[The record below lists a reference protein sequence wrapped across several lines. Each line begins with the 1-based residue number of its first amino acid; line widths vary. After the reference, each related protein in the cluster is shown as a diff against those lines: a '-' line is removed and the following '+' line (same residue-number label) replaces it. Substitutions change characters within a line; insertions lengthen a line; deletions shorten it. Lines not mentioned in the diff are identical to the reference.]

1 MSDSTS
7 IGETKGGS
15 DRTVFVLALAVGS
28 FAVLQSIV
36 GPALPVLQ
44 REFGVDQNAVS
55 WVMTAYLLSAS
66 VLTPVL
72 GRLGDSLGKK
82 RVLIAVLLVLSV
94 GVAISGGAG
103 DLAMMIIGRLLPGFG
118 GGAFPLA
125 FGFLS
130 DHLAGRRLTHAI
142 GVVSGVAAGCT
153 GLGGVLSGVV
163 IEVAGFR
170 WLFWGPLI
178 VILLTVAFVRRLPAS
193 PRTPAPLNAASVALL
208 GLWLT
213 CSLLVASQASQWGV
227 LPEPTLLLGVL
238 AIGLCGAWVMVER
251 TVKAPLF
258 DIELL
263 QGRVMVTANASAALL
278 GVICFGLQTFLPQF
292 VQVPYTTGYGLNL
305 TVLQT
310 GLTLLPMAATIL
322 IMGFT
327 SATLMHKVG
336 VRAVMIAGPAAAVIG
351 LVFLLVAPIGLLQV
365 VIASAFSGAGIG
377 ATFAAT
383 SALIVDSVPR
393 HRSGQAAGINANVRT
408 VGGALGAALLA
419 SVISS
424 EGTAQPTML
433 AYQAGFG
440 VITVAAVLAVIVGLL
455 TQGSAGRSAGS

>member
-322 IMGFT
+322 IIGFT
-327 SATLMHKVG
+327 SATLMQG
-336 VRAVMIAGPAAAVIG
+336 RC
-351 LVFLLVAPIGLLQV
+351 
-365 VIASAFSGAGIG
+365 SGCHDRRPCCR
-377 ATFAAT
+377 
-383 SALIVDSVPR
+383 S
-393 HRSGQAAGINANVRT
+393 HRSAA
-408 VGGALGAALLA
+408 
-419 SVISS
+419 
-424 EGTAQPTML
+424 
-433 AYQAGFG
+433 
-440 VITVAAVLAVIVGLL
+440 
-455 TQGSAGRSAGS
+455 